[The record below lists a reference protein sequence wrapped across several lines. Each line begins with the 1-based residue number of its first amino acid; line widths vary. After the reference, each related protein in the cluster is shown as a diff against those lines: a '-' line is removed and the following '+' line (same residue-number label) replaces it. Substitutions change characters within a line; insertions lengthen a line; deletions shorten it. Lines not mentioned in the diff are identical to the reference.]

1 MNKYLLK
8 LASLNLEIAI
18 RKNFLKDTEHPL
30 FDSPSYKEYLE
41 KTIEDDEREVKE
53 LEEFVQL
60 MIEKESTDKIIF
72 YL

>member
-18 RKNFLKDTEHPL
+18 RKNFLNDKGHPL
-30 FDSPSYKEYLE
+30 FDLPSYKKYLE

-60 MIEKESTDKIIF
+60 MIEKN
-72 YL
+72 Y